1 MKISPYKSILPPLS
15 MAALRT
21 RRPIRPKPLIPTLT
35 ILSLWMLNDEWNKV
49 SQRSISGSKN
59 RKNYTEVTFKNY
71 SADLFL
77 SYCLP
82 RLKGPIKVSKLSP
95 TKLVEKFFV
104 AKGQMTHVFENQ
116 KIQIITQIRKN
127 HITK

>member
-1 MKISPYKSILPPLS
+1 MKISHYKSILPPLS

-35 ILSLWMLNDEWNKV
+35 ILSLWILNDEWNEV

-71 SADLFL
+71 SADFFSKL
-77 SYCLP
+77 LP
-82 RLKGPIKVSKLSP
+82 RLIGSVKVSKLSL
-95 TKLVEKFFV
+95 TKLAEKFSV
-104 AKGQMTHVFENQ
+104 AKGQIRKFNS
-116 KIQIITQIRKN
+116 KLRLRKN
-127 HITK
+127 HTYYETETK